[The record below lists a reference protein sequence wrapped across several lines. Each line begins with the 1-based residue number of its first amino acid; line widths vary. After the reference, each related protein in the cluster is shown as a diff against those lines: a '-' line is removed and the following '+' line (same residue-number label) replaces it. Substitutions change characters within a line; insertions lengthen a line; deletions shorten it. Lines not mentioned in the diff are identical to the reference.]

1 MSISEGDRI
10 GNYPYRIVRQ
20 LGVGEGGMSEIYLAT
35 FDEGLNSTD
44 EKLVVLK
51 IVDLEGKNKNF
62 FEETLQNEVETL
74 RRLKNPGHSGVVIL
88 HDIQGLQI
96 TNRVYTAQTKLPNQP
111 WFFVM
116 EYLAGGSLADLLKK
130 QKKIDI
136 GLAIQIICQ
145 VNQALVYIHGQD
157 FVHLDIKPENI
168 LFRHPLS
175 KSTKLETVL
184 IDFGISRGI
193 GQSGLEAGT
202 LIWCSPERIAST
214 LTAKSPADVSLHPEP
229 SMDTY
234 ALGMVFYHML
244 TGKLPFKKR
253 IAKRTTEAILMG
265 NPQPPSTHNPKIN
278 QQLDQFIL
286 SMIAKDPKERPSAK
300 KLKNQLN
307 ALAKTYS
314 FNDDEL
320 TNLAHSSTTGRLRL
334 AFMVVLFALLALV
347 GGLWGSGQFDASLQ
361 SPAASNVVI
370 PGSTL
375 TVTQLSTIAVNP
387 GPTST
392 TVEFTPSVTLTSSVV
407 SSTATAEATLTS
419 EPTSTLQPTS
429 TLLPTGTPKPTTITT
444 PSPIKEDGEEED
456 TNSNN

>member
-1 MSISEGDRI
+1 MSISEGSRI

-35 FDEGLNSTD
+35 LDEGTNLTD

-136 GLAIQIICQ
+136 GLAIQIIHQ
-145 VNQALVYIHGQD
+145 VNQALVYIHGQG

-168 LFRHPLS
+168 LFRFPLG
-175 KSTKLETVL
+175 KSNKLETVL

-214 LTAKSPADVSLHPEP
+214 LTANSPADVSLHPEP

-253 IAKRTTEAILMG
+253 MPKRTTEAILMG
-265 NPQPPSTHNPKIN
+265 NPQPPSTYNSKIN
-278 QQLDQFIL
+278 KQLDQFIL
-286 SMIAKDPKERPSAK
+286 SMIAKDPKERPNAK

-307 ALAKTYS
+307 SLAKTYS

-320 TNLAHSSTTGRLRL
+320 TNLAHSSTGRLRL
-334 AFMVVLFALLALV
+334 AVMVVLFALLLLV
-347 GGLWGSGQFDASLQ
+347 GGLWGSGQFDT
-361 SPAASNVVI
+361 SPELPAESNILV
-370 PGSTL
+370 PESTL
-375 TVTQLSTIAVNP
+375 TVTQLSTIAVNRRA
-387 GPTST
+387 TST
-392 TVEFTPSVTLTSSVV
+392 TVEFTPSVTHTSSAVP
-407 SSTATAEATLTS
+407 STATAEATFTS

-444 PSPIKEDGEEED
+444 PSPIKDDGEEEN